1 MTVTPLK
8 WGKWPLLLA
17 AALCL
22 GVAVRILD
30 GISDDGAASLAAIIL
45 TVAGSVLLGAFI
57 HSQGKD
63 DR

>member
-1 MTVTPLK
+1 MPD
-8 WGKWPLLLA
+8 WSRWPLLLG

-22 GVAVRILD
+22 GVAVRILATID
-30 GISDDGAASLAAIIL
+30 DDGAASLSALIL

-57 HSQGKD
+57 YSQGR